1 MTPRCTE
8 GAHLGPLVPRPD
20 LTRWMRELKDAGLIR
35 SARTQYDCKAC
46 GSSGGLTL
54 KRKAAAC

>member
-1 MTPRCTE
+1 MSTHCTE

-20 LTRWMRELKDAGLIR
+20 LTRWMKELRDAGLIR
-35 SARTQYDCKAC
+35 TARTQYDCKAC

-54 KRKAAAC
+54 AKAAA

>member
-1 MTPRCTE
+1 MTTRCTE

-20 LTRWMRELKDAGLIR
+20 LTRWMKEMRDAGLIQ

-54 KRKAAAC
+54 AKVAA

>member
-1 MTPRCTE
+1 MTPHCTE

-20 LTRWMRELKDAGLIR
+20 LTRWMRELQAAGLIR
-35 SARTQYDCKAC
+35 TAQRQYDCKAC

-54 KRKAAAC
+54 AKVVA